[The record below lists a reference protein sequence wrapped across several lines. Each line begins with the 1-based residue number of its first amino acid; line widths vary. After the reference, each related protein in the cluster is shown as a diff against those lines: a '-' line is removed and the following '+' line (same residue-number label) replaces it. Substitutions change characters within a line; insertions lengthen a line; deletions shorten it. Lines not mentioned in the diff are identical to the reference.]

1 MAKGAIGAK
10 KPITRRDFKSG
21 IVLPWEQANR
31 RCKVCGAIDCWNGA
45 CTACGSR
52 EVAESICRICQTP
65 LVDDRVTYKAS
76 LSPDKSVI
84 DTIPA
89 HICFTCG
96 RIYVMQ
102 SFADELDEFAK
113 VVPAGFRILPEL
125 GISCPQFLEILAS
138 AYMDEEAREIKKRSS
153 GGLSI
158 RFGGQSRLFKKALGY
173 ITSYGLSDYGHD
185 YSCTLRVRPGP
196 PYSSV
201 QRREIHLLLSQLS
214 MTVGGGLQFWSVHF
228 DPSEF
233 DENPIEPYKRLL
245 RSIQQWPEDEHC
257 VALSLMNEIVSETGL
272 NLLIDTF
279 RLLELVL
286 DRLIETDISVARN
299 DSNIAND
306 EFIRMVRRTSADL
319 KSKIR
324 WRVETLSTKDSSIL
338 RDLWRVIVP
347 GERFDQ
353 NGVYDRIAKLR
364 NSIVHRPIDPDVPPL
379 PWEKPPLQYIATK
392 LLELIR
398 LFVVGNPKKAT

>member
-1 MAKGAIGAK
+1 MAKGAMSPT
-10 KPITRRDFKSG
+10 KPITRRDFESG
-21 IVLPWEQANR
+21 KVLPWERAIR
-31 RCKVCGAIDCWNGA
+31 RCKVCGAIDCWNGT

-52 EVAESICRICQTP
+52 EVAESICRTCRKP
-65 LVDDRVTYKAS
+65 LVHDRITYKAHS
-76 LSPDKSVI
+76 SPDKSVI

-89 HICFTCG
+89 DICSTCG

-113 VVPAGFRILPEL
+113 VVPAGFKILPEL

-138 AYMDEEAREIKKRSS
+138 TYMDDEAREIRKRSL

-158 RFGGQSRLFKKALGY
+158 RYGGQSELFKKALSY
-173 ITSYGLSDYGHD
+173 VTSYDLSDYGHD
-185 YSCTLRVRPGP
+185 YSRTLRVRPGP
-196 PYSSV
+196 PYSSA

-214 MTVGGGLQFWSVHF
+214 MTLGGGLQFWSVHF
-228 DPSEF
+228 DPGEF
-233 DENPIEPYKRLL
+233 DENPLEPYKRLL

-257 VALSLMNEIVSETGL
+257 VALSLMNEILSETGL

-299 DSNIAND
+299 DNNIASD

-324 WRVETLSTKDSSIL
+324 WRVETLSAKDSYIL

-353 NGVYDRIAKLR
+353 NGVYDRIARLR

-398 LFVVGNPKKAT
+398 LFVDRN